1 MFSDLQQWYVSL
13 LELFWQIS
21 IIFPPSNLIF
31 STIVLIQKF
40 SFSHYYLFIAQYM
53 QLHHW
58 WCFVASCKT
67 QNIAFHLK
75 VFLFVPVSRSQPDWR
90 PQQPQLHVCRVAVKV
105 TACFQFERLLIF
117 MSDLFNSPNAHRSVL
132 RGDTP
137 PLFISTCRRRPPRRP
152 NQRVCCL
159 SAHQIQLAAT
169 VADVLQQNCTL
180 LAVPHLNSKLITN
193 MRNETINS
201 WRMKI
206 KLWTRIKSSRIKDLN
221 LKIIQPLIINK
232 SPSSYNGNP

>member
-1 MFSDLQQWYVSL
+1 MMLRRIVWNTKHRFPFESIFFVS
-13 LELFWQIS
+13 
-21 IIFPPSNLIF
+21 
-31 STIVLIQKF
+31 
-40 SFSHYYLFIAQYM
+40 
-53 QLHHW
+53 
-58 WCFVASCKT
+58 
-67 QNIAFHLK
+67 
-75 VFLFVPVSRSQPDWR
+75 VSRSQPDWR
-90 PQQPQLHVCRVAVKV
+90 PQQPQLRVCRVTVKV

-117 MSDLFNSPNAHRSVL
+117 MSDLLNSPNAHRSVL

-137 PLFISTCRRRPPRRP
+137 PLFISTCRRRPPCRP
-152 NQRVCCL
+152 DQRVCCL

-169 VADVLQQNCTL
+169 VADVLLRQQNCTL
-180 LAVPHLNSKLITN
+180 LAVLHLNSKLITN